1 MIIFNYIFFSIY
13 KSISITNN
21 WWPKKSTISAI
32 TVLLYFN
39 LLTIVAFLNEEILK
53 TKILF
58 FFIFIITFVLPHFY
72 YYKKGRLE
80 EIIEKFEEINRKKLF
95 KYDLLVLTYV
105 CASVYLFFYSLNVGN
120 EIPFILIS
128 IILITSLY
136 SYLKIVRF
144 D

>member
-53 TKILF
+53 IKILF
-58 FFIFIITFVLPHFY
+58 FFFY
-72 YYKKGRLE
+72 FYNNLCTTTLLLLQKG
-80 EIIEKFEEINRKKLF
+80 K
-95 KYDLLVLTYV
+95 
-105 CASVYLFFYSLNVGN
+105 ASRNN
-120 EIPFILIS
+120 
-128 IILITSLY
+128 
-136 SYLKIVRF
+136 
-144 D
+144 